1 VNDYVSGSRAP
12 AGQEMEIVT
21 MRVRLF
27 LPTVLLCFGLAVAA
41 SLQAQEP
48 MNGFLPIDKFV
59 FLVDGVA
66 DSEAEVLQSQAAG
79 AYLVL
84 SDAVESPILVE
95 ARSAAVSSVN
105 LMKVDRQPNGSIN
118 LLAGAALE
126 PLGTFT
132 IAGEGIRFAM
142 AGREAELR
150 NKPWLLGV
158 QDLDGMKAY
167 SREYREGA
175 SAYEFSR
182 PVVGQLKAES
192 RPVEVRVFFGSWCPH
207 CQTVLPRVL
216 RVAEELQGTKVR
228 LSFYGLPR
236 GPEFSQDPEVKKLG
250 IDSVP
255 TGVVF
260 VDGREVGRISGSG
273 WKIPELAIKDAI
285 QGS

>member
-1 VNDYVSGSRAP
+1 VTKKVRRCLP
-12 AGQEMEIVT
+12 A
-21 MRVRLF
+21 L
-27 LPTVLLCFGLAVAA
+27 LLCLGLSAVGVL
-41 SLQAQEP
+41 SAQEP

-59 FLVDGVA
+59 FLVDGVE
-66 DSEAEVLQSQAAG
+66 DGEAEVLQSQAAG

-84 SDAVESPILVE
+84 SAVVESPILVE
-95 ARSAAVSSVN
+95 ARSAVVSSVN

-118 LLAGAALE
+118 LLAGSALE
-126 PLGTFT
+126 PLGKFI
-132 IAGEGIRFAM
+132 IAGEGIRFAI

-158 QDLDGMKAY
+158 QNLAGMKAY

-182 PVVGQLKAES
+182 PVVGQLQAES

-207 CQTVLPRVL
+207 CQSVLPRVL
-216 RVAEELQGTKVR
+216 RVAEELQGSKVK

-236 GPEFSQDPEVKKLG
+236 GPEFGQDPEVKRLG

-273 WKIPELAIKDAI
+273 WKIPELAIKTAI